1 MIERLA
7 RALDELPDRLRLVI
21 LLTAIEGYSVDDAA
35 GLLDVPA
42 GTVKSRLFAARKRL
56 AGKLR

>member
-1 MIERLA
+1 
-7 RALDELPDRLRLVI
+7 LPDRLRLVI
-21 LLTAIEGYSVDDAA
+21 LLTAIEGHSVDEVAA
-35 GLLDVPA
+35 LLDVPA